1 MSTLSHFP
9 NSTLGAL
16 ANRIENTVVGLNRR
30 EVLESPKYLFMV
42 NANKMFTLGFNQVDR
57 SILTPEIK
65 AADKQRNA
73 FLKSLWDQVKSDLN
87 SPLPNVQQAAFRIL
101 NILKSEGSLSSI
113 MALPMGDRSRI
124 VQKLLDNLA
133 SSSAQADVA
142 TLNAGVKV
150 DALATAHGGFEAIYA
165 RRSDEKAV
173 AGTIAS
179 ATKQRRELE
188 DAIREFMKFVDSK
201 ANIDTDPFWSDLR
214 SKIDERIDELSRS
227 YRPKTRAKKSP
238 EK

>member
-9 NSTLGAL
+9 NSTLGTL

-65 AADKQRNA
+65 AVDKQRNA

-133 SSSAQADVA
+133 GSSAQADVA

-150 DALATAHGGFEAIYA
+150 DALAAVQGEFEAVYA

-173 AGTIAS
+173 AGAIAS

-201 ANIDTDPFWSDLR
+201 ANVDADIFWRDLH
-214 SKIDERIDELSRS
+214 SKIQERIDELSRS
-227 YRPKTRAKKSP
+227 YRPKSRTKKDTD
-238 EK
+238 K